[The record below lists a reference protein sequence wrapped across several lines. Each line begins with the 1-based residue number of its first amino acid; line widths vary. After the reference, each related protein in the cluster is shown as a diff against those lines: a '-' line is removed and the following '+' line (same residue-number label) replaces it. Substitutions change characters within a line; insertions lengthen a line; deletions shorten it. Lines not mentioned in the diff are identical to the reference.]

1 MTIED
6 LGARIDAKIDALG
19 ATIDAMDRKF
29 EDKIDNLQAA
39 MNERFDQIGDHLIQL
54 ENRIA
59 CVEGAVANLQR
70 PTSDTP
76 TSRRQRGV
84 TVAQSATV

>member
-6 LGARIDAKIDALG
+6 LGVQIEAL
-19 ATIDAMDRKF
+19 DRKLT
-29 EDKIDNLQAA
+29 DKIDTLQAV
-39 MNERFDQIGDHLIQL
+39 MNERFDQVGDQLIKL

-70 PTSDTP
+70 PTSEPP
-76 TSRRQRGV
+76 TSRRKRGV